1 MTRVRKA
8 VIPAAGLGTRFLPAS
23 KAVPKEMLPIVD
35 KPVIQY
41 IVEGAVASGIEEVV
55 LVTATSKRA
64 IEDHFDRFFELEW
77 RLEAAGKL
85 DLLEE
90 TRRPAEMARFVMV
103 RQGAPLGNGHAV
115 LLAKE
120 VVGDEPFA
128 MLWGDDIVLGDPPF
142 VQQLVEAHQRTG
154 GSVVGVMQ
162 VPPEDAVKYGVI
174 EIAERL
180 DDRLVRASRIVEKPP
195 KDQIPSNLAAVAG
208 YVLTPDI
215 FGYLEQTGVGQGGEI
230 WLADGVQKI
239 AEKGNLY
246 ALEFSGHRYDAG
258 NKSEYLQAT
267 VDIALARSDL
277 GPAFR
282 AYLEAKL
289 SGNHADIDV
298 AEHLHADA
306 RYPRPT

>member
-1 MTRVRKA
+1 MSRVRKA

-41 IVEGAVASGIEEVV
+41 IVEGAVESGIEEVV
-55 LVTATSKRA
+55 LVTASAKRA
-64 IEDHFDRFFELEW
+64 IEDHFDRFFELEY
-77 RLEAAGKL
+77 RLEASGKH

-103 RQGAPLGNGHAV
+103 RQGSPLGNGHAV

-128 MLWGDDIVLGDPPF
+128 MLWGDDVVLGSPPF
-142 VQQLVEAHQRTG
+142 VQQLIEAHERTG
-154 GSVVGVMQ
+154 GSVVGVMA
-162 VPPEDAVKYGVI
+162 VPPEEAIKYGVV
-174 EIAERL
+174 EVAERL
-180 DDRLVRASRIVEKPP
+180 DDRLVRCSRIVEKPP
-195 KDQIPSNLAAVAG
+195 RDQVPSNLAAVAG

-215 FGYLEQTGVGQGGEI
+215 FGYLEETGAGQGGEI

-239 AEKGNLY
+239 AAKGNLY
-246 ALEFSGHRYDAG
+246 ALEFVGRRYDAG
-258 NKSEYLQAT
+258 NKLEYLQAT
-267 VDIALARSDL
+267 VDLALARSDL

-282 AYLEAKL
+282 AYLEEVL
-289 SGNHADIDV
+289 RQPIRTG
-298 AEHLHADA
+298 
-306 RYPRPT
+306 

>member
-1 MTRVRKA
+1 VRKA

-23 KAVPKEMLPIVD
+23 KAVPKEMLPVVD

-55 LVTATSKRA
+55 LVTASAKRS
-64 IEDHFDRFFELEW
+64 IEDHFDRFFELEY

-90 TRRPAEMARFVMV
+90 TRRVAEMAKFIMV

-128 MLWGDDIVLGDPPF
+128 MLWGDDVVIGDPPF
-142 VQQLVEAHQRTG
+142 VRQLIEAHERTG
-154 GSVVGVMQ
+154 ASVVGVMA
-162 VPPEDAVKYGVI
+162 VPPEEAIKYGVI
-174 EIAERL
+174 EVAERL

-195 KDQIPSNLAAVAG
+195 RDAVPSNLAAVAG

-215 FGYLEQTGVGQGGEI
+215 FEYLEQTSVGQGGEI

-239 AEKGNLY
+239 AAQGRLY
-246 ALEFSGHRYDAG
+246 ALEFQGRRYDAG
-258 NKSEYLQAT
+258 NKLEFLQAT
-267 VDIALARSDL
+267 IDIALERPDL
-277 GPAFR
+277 GPPLR
-282 AYLEAKL
+282 AYLEEKL
-289 SGNHADIDV
+289 RQPIT
-298 AEHLHADA
+298 
-306 RYPRPT
+306 R

>member
-1 MTRVRKA
+1 
-8 VIPAAGLGTRFLPAS
+8 
-23 KAVPKEMLPIVD
+23 MLPIVD

-55 LVTATSKRA
+55 LITAGAKRA
-64 IEDHFDRFFELEW
+64 VEDHFDRFFELEY
-77 RLEAAGKL
+77 RLESSGKH

-90 TRRPAEMARFVMV
+90 ARRPAELARFVMV

-120 VVGDEPFA
+120 VVGNEPFA
-128 MLWGDDIVLGDPPF
+128 MLWGDDIVLGNPPF
-142 VQQLVEAHQRTG
+142 VQQLIEAHEQTG
-154 GSVVGVMQ
+154 GSVVGVMA
-162 VPPEDAVKYGVI
+162 VPPAEAVKYGVV
-174 EIAERL
+174 EVAERL
-180 DDRLVRASRIVEKPP
+180 DDRLVRCSRIVEKPTLA
-195 KDQIPSNLAAVAG
+195 QAPSNLAAVAG

-239 AEKGNLY
+239 AARGNLY
-246 ALEFSGHRYDAG
+246 ALEFAGRRYDAG
-258 NKSEYLQAT
+258 NKLEFLQAT
-267 VDIALARSDL
+267 VDLALERDDL

-289 SGNHADIDV
+289 REPV
-298 AEHLHADA
+298 
-306 RYPRPT
+306 RR

>member
-1 MTRVRKA
+1 VSRVRKA

-41 IVEGAVASGIEEVV
+41 IVEGAVESGIEEVV
-55 LVTATSKRA
+55 LITASAKRT
-64 IEDHFDRFFELEW
+64 IEDHFDRFFELEY
-77 RLEAAGKL
+77 RLEASGKH
-85 DLLEE
+85 DLLEQ

-128 MLWGDDIVLGDPPF
+128 MLWGDDVVLGSPPF
-142 VQQLVEAHQRTG
+142 VRQLIEAHERTG
-154 GSVVGVMQ
+154 GSVVGVMA
-162 VPPEDAVKYGVI
+162 VPPEDAVKYGVV
-174 EIAERL
+174 EVAERL
-180 DDRLVRASRIVEKPP
+180 DDRLVRCSRIVEKPP
-195 KDQIPSNLAAVAG
+195 QDQVPSNLAAVAG

-215 FGYLEQTGVGQGGEI
+215 FGYLEQTSVGQGGEI

-239 AEKGNLY
+239 AAKGNLY
-246 ALEFSGHRYDAG
+246 ALEFQGRRYDAG
-258 NKSEYLQAT
+258 NKLEYLQAT
-267 VDIALARSDL
+267 VDLALARDDL

-282 AYLEAKL
+282 AYLEQKL
-289 SGNHADIDV
+289 KV
-298 AEHLHADA
+298 ASRESRVAS
-306 RYPRPT
+306 TG

>member
-1 MTRVRKA
+1 VTRVRKA

-41 IVEGAVASGIEEVV
+41 IIEGAVASGIEEVV
-55 LVTATSKRA
+55 LITASAKRA
-64 IEDHFDRFFELEW
+64 IEDHFDRFFELEY
-77 RLEAAGKL
+77 RLEASGKH

-90 TRRPAEMARFVMV
+90 ARRPAELARYVMV
-103 RQGAPLGNGHAV
+103 RQGSPLGNGHAV

-128 MLWGDDIVLGDPPF
+128 MLWGDDVVLGTPPF
-142 VQQLVEAHQRTG
+142 VQQLIDAHERTG
-154 GSVVGVMQ
+154 GSVVGVMA
-162 VPPEDAVKYGVI
+162 VPPAEAIKYGVI
-174 EIAERL
+174 EVAERL

-195 KDQIPSNLAAVAG
+195 LDQVPSNLAAVAG

-215 FGYLEQTGVGQGGEI
+215 FEYLEQTGAGQGGEI

-239 AEKGNLY
+239 AAKGNLY
-246 ALEFSGHRYDAG
+246 ALEFAGRRYDAG
-258 NKSEYLQAT
+258 NKLEFLQAT
-267 VDIALARSDL
+267 VDLALERADL

-282 AYLEAKL
+282 AYLEQKL
-289 SGNHADIDV
+289 SAV
-298 AEHLHADA
+298 SRQPSA
-306 RYPRPT
+306 TC

>member
-1 MTRVRKA
+1 MTQRVRKA

-41 IVEGAVASGIEEVV
+41 IVEGAVESGIEEIV
-55 LVTATSKRA
+55 LITASTKRA
-64 IEDHFDRFFELEW
+64 IEDHFDRFFELEY
-77 RLEAAGKL
+77 RLEAAGKH

-90 TRRPAEMARFVMV
+90 ARRPADMAKFVFV
-103 RQGAPLGNGHAV
+103 RQGSPLGNGHAV

-128 MLWGDDIVLGDPPF
+128 MLWGDDMVLGDPPF
-142 VQQLVEAHQRTG
+142 VRQLIDAHARTG
-154 GSVVGVMQ
+154 GSVVGVMS

-174 EIAERL
+174 EVAERL

-195 KDQIPSNLAAVAG
+195 RNEVPSNLAAVAG

-215 FGYLEQTGVGQGGEI
+215 FEYLEQTSAGQGGEI

-239 AEKGNLY
+239 AAKGKLY
-246 ALEFSGHRYDAG
+246 ALEFQGRRYDAG
-258 NKSEYLQAT
+258 NKQEFLQAT
-267 VDIALARSDL
+267 VDLALARSDL

-282 AYLEAKL
+282 TYLEEKL
-289 SGNHADIDV
+289 RARV
-298 AEHLHADA
+298 A
-306 RYPRPT
+306 

>member
-1 MTRVRKA
+1 VTRVRKA

-55 LVTATSKRA
+55 IISASAKRA
-64 IEDHFDRFFELEW
+64 VEDHFDRFFELEY

-90 TRRPAEMARFVMV
+90 TRRLADMARFVMV

-128 MLWGDDIVLGDPPF
+128 MLWGDDMVLGHPPF
-142 VQQLVEAHQRTG
+142 VRQLIDAHERTG
-154 GSVVGVMQ
+154 GSVVGVMA
-162 VPPEDAVKYGVI
+162 VPPSDAVKYGVI
-174 EIAERL
+174 EVAERL

-195 KDQIPSNLAAVAG
+195 LNEVPSNLAAVAG
-208 YVLTPDI
+208 YVLTPDV
-215 FGYLEQTGVGQGGEI
+215 FGYLEDTAVGQGGEI

-239 AEKGNLY
+239 AAKGNLY
-246 ALEFSGHRYDAG
+246 ALEFQGRRYDAG
-258 NKSEYLQAT
+258 NKLEFLQAT
-267 VDIALARSDL
+267 VDLALERADL
-277 GPAFR
+277 GPLFR
-282 AYLEAKL
+282 TYLEEKL
-289 SGNHADIDV
+289 RAPV
-298 AEHLHADA
+298 A
-306 RYPRPT
+306 R